1 MLNIIVLTRKEMNG
15 SPINRILAGMAVAD
29 ILLIIEY
36 LPFLIGREFWQSDDH
51 NMTWGWSA
59 YMWFHS
65 NFRLVYSNIQRI
77 RYTDYLFLKHVLF
90 KRMEVNLYLLV
101 LSGEI

>member
-1 MLNIIVLTRKEMNG
+1 
-15 SPINRILAGMAVAD
+15 MAVAD

-65 NFRLVYSNIQRI
+65 NFRLVHTYINIQHI
-77 RYTDYLFLKHVLF
+77 CYTEYLFLEHV
-90 KRMEVNLYLLV
+90 
-101 LSGEI
+101 

>member
-1 MLNIIVLTRKEMNG
+1 MNG

-65 NFRLVYSNIQRI
+65 NFRLVCTLGDSRFFKTS
-77 RYTDYLFLKHVLF
+77 RYQGIVKATVFGVH
-90 KRMEVNLYLLV
+90 
-101 LSGEI
+101 I

>member
-1 MLNIIVLTRKEMNG
+1 
-15 SPINRILAGMAVAD
+15 MAVAD

-65 NFRLVYSNIQRI
+65 NFRLVNILIFNILRTCFLAMKKWFENDSDG
-77 RYTDYLFLKHVLF
+77 YTK
-90 KRMEVNLYLLV
+90 
-101 LSGEI
+101 